1 MKKKINKKNEHTH
14 TVFFNS
20 LSFLVSHSTRDNCS
34 VVLWGAETSSV
45 DGPFFCSDQLLSGRA
60 ASVGE
65 EGWEGRR
72 DRARRGG
79 NEAGMEMMLT
89 MRTFI
94 KSSLIN
100 MFITF

>member
-45 DGPFFCSDQLLSGRA
+45 DGPFFCSDQLLSDMKGRSGA
-60 ASVGE
+60 EMETGGGE
-65 EGWEGRR
+65 MRLGW
-72 DRARRGG
+72 
-79 NEAGMEMMLT
+79 
-89 MRTFI
+89 
-94 KSSLIN
+94 K
-100 MFITF
+100 